1 MEGGMIAM
9 PLLLQWV
16 SLFFFGLLIPSLGIV
31 LVFKSRSYGRNRAQE
46 VIHVY
51 KLEDTAFGKLHQT
64 RPQRENVLTFTLPIL
79 LLAAA
84 ALSFAA
90 LLTDYQDVFSKGF
103 KQPYPILCGPKCED
117 AAKLADYQARTVVIA
132 CYAFLGWFAWSL
144 VTLFE
149 RWRSYQ
155 VFSATFFRLLTR
167 MAVAVIAAVVIRH
180 GYSLFFPADSEI
192 YLVVVAFCCGLV
204 PEAAMSSIVRGLQKL
219 QFLQQ
224 TQVPPEPLELT
235 QIEGITP
242 SLRFRLNE
250 LGIENAEGMAKVNPV
265 SLTEYTG
272 LPLAETV
279 DWVGQAQLL
288 LLLKPDAYRILQS
301 HGIRRIADFIKCV
314 ESETDRRMLG
324 SLMRLDD
331 DLLRMG
337 VANVRRSAEY
347 RNLLELLNRL
357 EAGPPG
363 EPHAAAEP
371 LAEAPPAPPPAA
383 KAARAVKPQEVAQE

>member
-1 MEGGMIAM
+1 MAM

-31 LVFKSRSYGRNRAQE
+31 LVFMSRSFGRNRVLE

-51 KLEDTAFGKLHQT
+51 RLEDTAFGRLHQS
-64 RPQRENVLTFTLPIL
+64 RPQRESVLTYLLPIL

-103 KQPYPILCGPKCED
+103 KQPYPILCGPQCED

-132 CYAFLGWFAWSL
+132 SYAFLGWFAWSL
-144 VTLFE
+144 VTVFE

-167 MAVAVIAAVVIRH
+167 LVVAVIAAVVIRH
-180 GYSLFFPADSEI
+180 AYSLFFGADSEI
-192 YLVVVAFCCGLV
+192 YLVVVAFGCGLV
-204 PEAAMSSIVRGLQKL
+204 PEAGVSVVTRGLQRL
-219 QFLQQ
+219 QFL
-224 TQVPPEPLELT
+224 TSSQVAPEPLELT
-235 QIEGITP
+235 LVEGITP

-250 LGIENAEGMAKVNPV
+250 LGIENAENLAKANPV

-279 DWVGQAQLL
+279 DWVGQAQLV
-288 LLLKPDAYRILQS
+288 LLLKPDAYRILQG

-314 ESETDRRMLG
+314 ENETDRRMLG

-337 VANVRRSAEY
+337 VANVQRSAEF

-363 EPHAAAEP
+363 GAAVTASVALEEEP
-371 LAEAPPAPPPAA
+371 
-383 KAARAVKPQEVAQE
+383 V

>member
-1 MEGGMIAM
+1 M

-16 SLFFFGLLIPSLGIV
+16 SMFFFGLLIPSLGIV
-31 LVFKSRSYGRNRAQE
+31 LVFMSRSYGRNRAQE
-46 VIHVY
+46 VVQVY
-51 KLEDTAFGKLHQT
+51 RLADTAFGKLHQS

-90 LLTDYQDVFSKGF
+90 LLSDFQGVFSNGF
-103 KQPYPILCGPKCED
+103 KQAYPLLCGPKCEQAD
-117 AAKLADYQARTVVIA
+117 KLADYQARTVVIA

-144 VTLFE
+144 VTVFE

-155 VFSATFFRLLTR
+155 IFSATFFRLLTR
-167 MAVAVIAAVVIRH
+167 LAVAVIAAMVIRH
-180 GYSLFFPADSEI
+180 TYSLFFAADEI
-192 YLVVVAFCCGLV
+192 YLVVVAFACGMV
-204 PEAAMSSIVRGLQKL
+204 PESLVSVVLRGLQRL
-219 QFLQQ
+219 QFISQSRE
-224 TQVPPEPLELT
+224 PPEQLELT

-250 LGIENAEGMAKVNPV
+250 LGIEDAEGLAKINPV

-288 LLLKPDAYRILQS
+288 LLLKPDAYSILQS
-301 HGIRRIADFIKCV
+301 HGIRRIVDFIRCV
-314 ESETDRRMLG
+314 DNETDRRMLG

-331 DLLRMG
+331 DLLRLG
-337 VANVRRSAEY
+337 VANIQRSAEY
-347 RNLLELLNRL
+347 RNLRELLQRL
-357 EAGPPG
+357 ESGPPN
-363 EPHAAAEP
+363 EAHVP
-371 LAEAPPAPPPAA
+371 LLTGSSDHEFA
-383 KAARAVKPQEVAQE
+383 